1 MRRANAGVEIE
12 RAHADAPDLAV
23 QVAAPQGSA
32 TPHAEAFPEAV
43 LRLPLLHEIVA
54 LQDPKRARNDSRLG
68 RRRRACPPL
77 AAGAVAVRR
86 LDRRLGHLEADAAAE
101 AAAGERLLGH
111 ERQHNPGVRTTAKA
125 DYAVRAAVELAA
137 AGEMVTADQV
147 AQAQS
152 IPVNFLENILR
163 DLRRAGLV
171 ESRRGQ
177 QGGYLLARP
186 AEEISIADVIRAVEG
201 PLANVRGLSPDQL
214 GYEGSAA
221 KLRDVWVALRAS
233 VRNVLEQV
241 TLADV
246 ARGELPSHVEELTRD
261 ADAWARR

>member
-1 MRRANAGVEIE
+1 
-12 RAHADAPDLAV
+12 
-23 QVAAPQGSA
+23 
-32 TPHAEAFPEAV
+32 
-43 LRLPLLHEIVA
+43 
-54 LQDPKRARNDSRLG
+54 
-68 RRRRACPPL
+68 
-77 AAGAVAVRR
+77 
-86 LDRRLGHLEADAAAE
+86 
-101 AAAGERLLGH
+101 
-111 ERQHNPGVRTTAKA
+111 VRTTAKA

-137 AGEMVTADQV
+137 AGDMVTADQL

-214 GYEGSAA
+214 DYAGSAA
-221 KLRDVWVALRAS
+221 KLREVWVALRAS

-241 TLADV
+241 TIADV
-246 ARGELPSHVEELTRD
+246 ARGELPPHVEELTRD